1 MQGIETL
8 IRSDDRGMAFAM
20 WRCVPG
26 SSKTPHLFFRFDFVV
41 EVDLVHAYE
50 AGAELIT
57 SREALRRRADE
68 AFPVRHRSVW
78 LTSDLNEVK
87 NPAILRLLRLS
98 YSKHLRPEGGW
109 DVNLKPE
116 LWDGAASAV
125 SLGDWPSLCT
135 NARDKAEGALR
146 SDPAFQKQL
155 ITSAER
161 VRNTA
166 AAVSVALLS
175 RIERLAGPSRESEE
189 RIAVLEASLSRSLVE
204 GIEEPSIKSIQLEQ
218 LSSPRRRWWRMI
230 APLRE
235 FQTVALSAVSEA
247 REVVLGDPLLRRV
260 RRHSKPGQST

>member
-8 IRSDDRGMAFAM
+8 IRSADRGMAFAM

-26 SSKTPHLFFRFDFVV
+26 SLKTPRLFFRFDFVV
-41 EVDLVHAYE
+41 EVDLAHAYE

-68 AFPVRHRSVW
+68 AFPVSYRSVW

-87 NPAILRLLRLS
+87 NPAILRLLQLS
-98 YSKHLRPEGGW
+98 YSKHLRPDRGS
-109 DVNLKPE
+109 DVNLRPE

-135 NARDKAEGALR
+135 NARDKAEAALR
-146 SDPAFQKQL
+146 SDPAFRKQL
-155 ITSAER
+155 STSAER

-175 RIERLAGPSRESEE
+175 RIERLADPSRESEE

-204 GIEEPSIKSIQLEQ
+204 GIEGPSIRVDSVW
-218 LSSPRRRWWRMI
+218 SSYPR
-230 APLRE
+230 
-235 FQTVALSAVSEA
+235 VDAVGGE
-247 REVVLGDPLLRRV
+247 
-260 RRHSKPGQST
+260 